1 MNEKCGIVVPTL
13 GLRSEYLEQCLHSI
27 RGAGDCHI
35 CIVAPQDVDLSKMD
49 SAGLIDQRVDD
60 LGKGLAQ
67 AIDLGL
73 RSLPES
79 IKYINW
85 LGDDDLLAPLSLN
98 VASQFLDAHP
108 DAIMVFGS
116 CDYIDNEA
124 QVLWKNVSGQW
135 AVPLL
140 RFGPCLIPQP
150 GALFR
155 AEAYERVGGLRPDFQ
170 WAFDFELFIRF
181 SKIGSIRYIP
191 QTLASFRWHSDSLS
205 VGGRHGS
212 VLEASKARSIHLPVI
227 LRIFSFIWE
236 FPVRF
241 VTKYAGNVIGLP
253 MAKKTDD

>member
-13 GLRSEYLEQCLHSI
+13 GLRSEYLEQCLRSI
-27 RGAGDCHI
+27 RDAGDCHI
-35 CIVAPQDVDLSKMD
+35 CIVVPQDVDLSKMD
-49 SAGLIDQRVDD
+49 SAGLVDQRVDD

-79 IKYINW
+79 IEYINW

-98 VASQFLDAHP
+98 VASQFLNAHP
-108 DAIMVFGS
+108 DVIMVFGS
-116 CDYIDNEA
+116 CDYIDSEA
-124 QVLWKNVSGQW
+124 KVLWKNVSGQW
-135 AVPLL
+135 AIPLL

-155 AEAYERVGGLRPDFQ
+155 ADAYERVGGLRSDFK

-181 SKIGSIRYIP
+181 SKIGSIRYIS
-191 QTLASFRWHSDSLS
+191 QTLASFRWHNDSLS

-227 LRIFSFIWE
+227 FRLFSFIWE

-241 VTKYAGNVIGLP
+241 ITKYAGNFIGLP
-253 MAKKTDD
+253 AATSTHK

>member
-13 GLRSEYLEQCLHSI
+13 GLRSEYLEQCLRSI
-27 RGAGDCHI
+27 RDAGDCHI
-35 CIVAPQDVDLSKMD
+35 CIVVPQDVDLSKID
-49 SAGLIDQRVDD
+49 SAGLMDQRVDD
-60 LGKGLAQ
+60 LGEGLAQ
-67 AIDLGL
+67 AIHLGL
-73 RSLPES
+73 RSLPDS

-98 VASQFLDAHP
+98 VASQFLDVHP

-116 CDYIDNEA
+116 CDYIDSEA
-124 QVLWKNVSGQW
+124 HVLWKNVSGQW

-150 GALFR
+150 GSLFR
-155 AEAYERVGGLRPDFQ
+155 AEAYERVGGLRSDFK

-181 SKIGSIRYIP
+181 SKIGPIRYIP
-191 QTLASFRWHSDSLS
+191 QTFASFRWHSDSLS

-227 LRIFSFIWE
+227 LRTFSFIWE

-241 VTKYAGNVIGLP
+241 ITKYAGNFIGLP
-253 MAKKTDD
+253 AATNIHE

>member
-13 GLRSEYLEQCLHSI
+13 GLRSEYLEQCLRSI
-27 RGAGDCHI
+27 RDAGDCHI
-35 CIVAPQDVDLSKMD
+35 CIVVPQDVDLSKMA
-49 SAGLIDQRVDD
+49 SAGLMDQRVDD
-60 LGKGLAQ
+60 LGEGLAQ
-67 AIDLGL
+67 SINLGL
-73 RSLPES
+73 RSLPDS

-98 VASQFLDAHP
+98 VTSQFLNAHP
-108 DAIMVFGS
+108 DVIMVFGS
-116 CDYIDNEA
+116 CDYIDSEGEA
-124 QVLWKNVSGQW
+124 LWKNVSGQW
-135 AVPLL
+135 AIPLL

-155 AEAYERVGGLRPDFQ
+155 ADAYERVGGLRSDFK

-181 SKIGSIRYIP
+181 SKIGSIRYIS
-191 QTLASFRWHSDSLS
+191 QTLASFRWHNDSLS

-227 LRIFSFIWE
+227 FRLFSFIWE

-241 VTKYAGNVIGLP
+241 ITKYAGNFIGLP
-253 MAKKTDD
+253 AATSTHK

>member
-13 GLRSEYLEQCLHSI
+13 GLRSEYLEQCLRSI
-27 RGAGDCHI
+27 RDAGDCHI
-35 CIVAPQDVDLSKMD
+35 CIVAPQDVDLSKMA
-49 SAGLIDQRVDD
+49 SAGLMDQRVDD
-60 LGKGLAQ
+60 LGEGLAQ
-67 AIDLGL
+67 SINLGL
-73 RSLPES
+73 RSLPDS

-98 VASQFLDAHP
+98 VTSQFLNAHP
-108 DAIMVFGS
+108 DVIMVFGS
-116 CDYIDNEA
+116 CDYIDSEGEA
-124 QVLWKNVSGQW
+124 LWKNVSGQW
-135 AVPLL
+135 AIPLL

-155 AEAYERVGGLRPDFQ
+155 ADAYERVGGLRSDFK

-181 SKIGSIRYIP
+181 SKIGSIRYIS
-191 QTLASFRWHSDSLS
+191 QTLASFRWHNDSLS

-227 LRIFSFIWE
+227 FRLFSFIWE

-241 VTKYAGNVIGLP
+241 ITKYAGNFVGLP
-253 MAKKTDD
+253 AATSTHK

>member
-35 CIVAPQDVDLSKMD
+35 CIVVPQDVDLSKIY
-49 SAGLIDQRVDD
+49 SAGLMDQRVDD

-67 AIDLGL
+67 AIHLGL
-73 RSLPES
+73 HSLPDS

-98 VASQFLDAHP
+98 VTSQFLNAHP
-108 DAIMVFGS
+108 DVIMVFGS
-116 CDYIDNEA
+116 CDYIDSEGEA
-124 QVLWKNVSGQW
+124 LWKNVSGQW
-135 AVPLL
+135 AIPLL

-155 AEAYERVGGLRPDFQ
+155 ADAYERVGGLRSDFK

-181 SKIGSIRYIP
+181 SKIGSIRYIS
-191 QTLASFRWHSDSLS
+191 QTLASFRWHNDSLS

-227 LRIFSFIWE
+227 FRLFSFIWE

-241 VTKYAGNVIGLP
+241 ITKYAGNFIGLP
-253 MAKKTDD
+253 AATSTHK

>member
-1 MNEKCGIVVPTL
+1 V
-13 GLRSEYLEQCLHSI
+13 
-27 RGAGDCHI
+27 
-35 CIVAPQDVDLSKMD
+35 PQDVDLSKIV
-49 SAGLIDQRVDD
+49 SAELIDQRVDD
-60 LGKGLAQ
+60 LGEGLAQ
-67 AIDLGL
+67 SIDLGL

-85 LGDDDLLAPLSLN
+85 LGDDDLLAPSSLKM
-98 VASQFLDAHP
+98 ASQFLDAHP

-124 QVLWKNVSGQW
+124 HVLWKNVSGQW

-140 RFGPCLIPQP
+140 RYGPCLIPQP

-155 AEAYERVGGLRPDFQ
+155 AEAYERVGGLRSDFK

-181 SKIGSIRYIP
+181 SKIGSIKYMP

-205 VGGRHGS
+205 VGGRQGS
-212 VLEASKARSIHLPVI
+212 VLEASRARSIHLPVI
-227 LRIFSFIWE
+227 LRYFSFIWE

-241 VTKYAGNVIGLP
+241 VTKYAGNVVGLP
-253 MAKKTDD
+253 TATKTHD

>member
-13 GLRSEYLEQCLHSI
+13 GLRSEYLEQCLRSI
-27 RGAGDCHI
+27 RDAGDCHI
-35 CIVAPQDVDLSKMD
+35 CIVAPQDVDLSKMA
-49 SAGLIDQRVDD
+49 SAGLMDQRVDD
-60 LGKGLAQ
+60 LGEGLAQ
-67 AIDLGL
+67 SINLGL
-73 RSLPES
+73 RSLPDS

-98 VASQFLDAHP
+98 VTSQFLNAHP
-108 DAIMVFGS
+108 DVIMVFGS
-116 CDYIDNEA
+116 CDYIDSEGEA
-124 QVLWKNVSGQW
+124 LWKNVSGQW
-135 AVPLL
+135 AIPLL

-155 AEAYERVGGLRPDFQ
+155 ADAYERVGGLRSDFK

-181 SKIGSIRYIP
+181 SKIGSIRYIS
-191 QTLASFRWHSDSLS
+191 QTLASFRWHNDSLS

-227 LRIFSFIWE
+227 FRLFSFIWE

-241 VTKYAGNVIGLP
+241 ITKYAGNFIGLP
-253 MAKKTDD
+253 AATSTHK

>member
-13 GLRSEYLEQCLHSI
+13 GLRSEYLEQCLRSI
-27 RGAGDCHI
+27 RDAGDCHI
-35 CIVAPQDVDLSKMD
+35 CIVVPQDVDLSKMD
-49 SAGLIDQRVDD
+49 SAGLVDQRVDD

-79 IKYINW
+79 IEYINW

-98 VASQFLDAHP
+98 VASQFLNAHP
-108 DAIMVFGS
+108 DVIMVFGS
-116 CDYIDNEA
+116 CDYIDSEA
-124 QVLWKNVSGQW
+124 KVLWKNVSGQW
-135 AVPLL
+135 AIPLL

-155 AEAYERVGGLRPDFQ
+155 AEAYERVGGLRSDFK

-181 SKIGSIRYIP
+181 SKIGSIRYIS
-191 QTLASFRWHSDSLS
+191 QTLASFRWHNDSLS

-227 LRIFSFIWE
+227 FRLFSFIWE

-241 VTKYAGNVIGLP
+241 ITKYAGNFIGLP
-253 MAKKTDD
+253 AATSTHK

>member
-1 MNEKCGIVVPTL
+1 M
-13 GLRSEYLEQCLHSI
+13 
-27 RGAGDCHI
+27 A
-35 CIVAPQDVDLSKMD
+35 
-49 SAGLIDQRVDD
+49 SAGLLDQRVDD
-60 LGKGLAQ
+60 LGEGLAK

-98 VASQFLDAHP
+98 VASQFLTADS

-116 CDYIDNEA
+116 CDYIDNEEH
-124 QVLWKNVSGQW
+124 VLWKNVSGQW

-150 GALFR
+150 GSLFR
-155 AEAYERVGGLRPDFQ
+155 AEAYERVGGLRSDFK

-181 SKIGSIRYIP
+181 SKIGPIRYIP

-205 VGGRHGS
+205 VGGRQGS

-227 LRIFSFIWE
+227 LRTFSFIWE
-236 FPVRF
+236 FPLRF
-241 VTKYAGNVIGLP
+241 ITKYAGNFIGLP
-253 MAKKTDD
+253 AATSIHE

>member
-13 GLRSEYLEQCLHSI
+13 GLRSEYLEQCLRSI
-27 RGAGDCHI
+27 RDAGDCHI
-35 CIVAPQDVDLSKMD
+35 CIVAPQDVDLSKMA
-49 SAGLIDQRVDD
+49 SAGLMDQRVDD
-60 LGKGLAQ
+60 LGEGLAQ
-67 AIDLGL
+67 SINLGL
-73 RSLPES
+73 RSLPDS

-98 VASQFLDAHP
+98 VTSQFLNAHP
-108 DAIMVFGS
+108 DVIMVFGS
-116 CDYIDNEA
+116 CDYIDSEGEA
-124 QVLWKNVSGQW
+124 LWKNVSGQW
-135 AVPLL
+135 AIPLL

-155 AEAYERVGGLRPDFQ
+155 ADAYERVGGLRSDFK

-181 SKIGSIRYIP
+181 SKIGSIRYIS
-191 QTLASFRWHSDSLS
+191 QTLASFRWHTDSLS

-227 LRIFSFIWE
+227 FRLFSFIWE

-241 VTKYAGNVIGLP
+241 ITKYAGNFIGLP
-253 MAKKTDD
+253 AATSTHK

>member
-79 IKYINW
+79 IKYVNW
-85 LGDDDLLAPLSLN
+85 LGDDDLLAPLSLD
-98 VASQFLDAHP
+98 VASQFLDADP
-108 DAIMVFGS
+108 DVIMVFGS
-116 CDYIDNEA
+116 CDYIDSEGKA
-124 QVLWKNVSGQW
+124 LWKNVSGQW

-155 AEAYERVGGLRPDFQ
+155 AEA
-170 WAFDFELFIRF
+170 
-181 SKIGSIRYIP
+181 
-191 QTLASFRWHSDSLS
+191 
-205 VGGRHGS
+205 
-212 VLEASKARSIHLPVI
+212 
-227 LRIFSFIWE
+227 
-236 FPVRF
+236 
-241 VTKYAGNVIGLP
+241 
-253 MAKKTDD
+253 

>member
-13 GLRSEYLEQCLHSI
+13 GLRSEYLEQCLRSI

-35 CIVAPQDVDLSKMD
+35 CIVVPQDVDLSKIV
-49 SAGLIDQRVDD
+49 SAELIDQRVYD

-79 IKYINW
+79 IKFINW
-85 LGDDDLLAPLSLN
+85 LGDDDLLTPLSLN

-116 CDYIDNEA
+116 CDYIDSEA
-124 QVLWKNVSGQW
+124 KVLWKNVSGQW

-155 AEAYERVGGLRPDFQ
+155 AEAYQQVGGLRSDFK

-191 QTLASFRWHSDSLS
+191 QTLASFRWHTDSLS

-227 LRIFSFIWE
+227 LRTFSFIWE

-241 VTKYAGNVIGLP
+241 ITKYAGNFVGLP
-253 MAKKTDD
+253 AATSTHK

>member
-1 MNEKCGIVVPTL
+1 MNKKCGIVVPTL
-13 GLRSEYLEQCLHSI
+13 GLRSEYLEQCLRSI

-35 CIVAPQDVDLSKMD
+35 CIVAPQDIDLSKMA
-49 SAGLIDQRVDD
+49 SAGLLDQRVDD
-60 LGKGLAQ
+60 LGEGLAK

-73 RSLPES
+73 RSLPRS

-98 VASQFLDAHP
+98 VASQFLDADP

-116 CDYIDNEA
+116 CDYINSEGK
-124 QVLWKNVSGQW
+124 VLWKNVSGKW
-135 AVPLL
+135 AIPLL

-150 GALFR
+150 GGLFR
-155 AEAYERVGGLRPDFQ
+155 AEAYERVGGLRSDFK

-181 SKIGSIRYIP
+181 SKIGSIRYIS
-191 QTLASFRWHSDSLS
+191 QTLASFRWHTDSLS

-227 LRIFSFIWE
+227 LRTFSFIWE

-241 VTKYAGNVIGLP
+241 ITKYAGKFIGLP
-253 MAKKTDD
+253 AATSTHK

>member
-13 GLRSEYLEQCLHSI
+13 GLRSEYLEQCLRSI
-27 RGAGDCHI
+27 RDAGDCHI
-35 CIVAPQDVDLSKMD
+35 CIVVPQDVDLSKID
-49 SAGLIDQRVDD
+49 SAGLMDQRVDD
-60 LGKGLAQ
+60 LGEGLAQ
-67 AIDLGL
+67 SINLGL
-73 RSLPES
+73 RSLPDS

-98 VASQFLDAHP
+98 VTSQFLNAHP
-108 DAIMVFGS
+108 DVIMVFGS
-116 CDYIDNEA
+116 CDYIDSEGEA
-124 QVLWKNVSGQW
+124 LWKNVSGQW
-135 AVPLL
+135 AIPLL

-155 AEAYERVGGLRPDFQ
+155 ADAYERVGGLRSDFK

-181 SKIGSIRYIP
+181 SKIGSIRYIS
-191 QTLASFRWHSDSLS
+191 QTLASFRWHNDSLS

-227 LRIFSFIWE
+227 FRLFSFIWE

-241 VTKYAGNVIGLP
+241 ITKYAGNFIGLP
-253 MAKKTDD
+253 AATSTHK

>member
-13 GLRSEYLEQCLHSI
+13 GLRSEYLEQCLRSI
-27 RGAGDCHI
+27 RDAGDCHI
-35 CIVAPQDVDLSKMD
+35 CIVVPQDVDLSKMD
-49 SAGLIDQRVDD
+49 SAGLVDQRVDD

-79 IKYINW
+79 IEYINW

-98 VASQFLDAHP
+98 VASQFLNAHP
-108 DAIMVFGS
+108 DVIMVFGS
-116 CDYIDNEA
+116 CDYIDSEA
-124 QVLWKNVSGQW
+124 KVLWKNVSGQW
-135 AVPLL
+135 AIPLL

-155 AEAYERVGGLRPDFQ
+155 ADAYERVGGLRSDFK

-181 SKIGSIRYIP
+181 SKIGSIRYIS
-191 QTLASFRWHSDSLS
+191 QTLASFRWHNDSLS

-227 LRIFSFIWE
+227 FRLFSFIW
-236 FPVRF
+236 
-241 VTKYAGNVIGLP
+241 
-253 MAKKTDD
+253 

>member
-13 GLRSEYLEQCLHSI
+13 GLRSEYLEQCLRSI

-35 CIVAPQDVDLSKMD
+35 CIVAPQDIDLSKMA
-49 SAGLIDQRVDD
+49 SAGLLDQRVDD
-60 LGKGLAQ
+60 LGEGLAK

-98 VASQFLDAHP
+98 VASQFLTADP

-124 QVLWKNVSGQW
+124 HVLWKNVSGQW

-150 GALFR
+150 GSLFR
-155 AEAYERVGGLRPDFQ
+155 AEAYERVGGLRSDFK

-181 SKIGSIRYIP
+181 AKIGSVRYIP

-212 VLEASKARSIHLPVI
+212 VLEASRARSIHLPVI
-227 LRIFSFIWE
+227 LRALSFIWE

-241 VTKYAGNVIGLP
+241 LTKYAGNFIGLP
-253 MAKKTDD
+253 AVARNHE

>member
-1 MNEKCGIVVPTL
+1 MNKKCGIVVPTL
-13 GLRSEYLEQCLHSI
+13 GLRSEYLEQCLRSI

-35 CIVAPQDVDLSKMD
+35 CIVAPQDIDLSKMA
-49 SAGLIDQRVDD
+49 SAGLLDQRVDD
-60 LGKGLAQ
+60 LGEGLAK

-73 RSLPES
+73 RSLPRS

-98 VASQFLDAHP
+98 VASQFLDADT

-116 CDYIDNEA
+116 CDYINSEGK
-124 QVLWKNVSGQW
+124 VLWKNVSGKW
-135 AVPLL
+135 AIPLL

-150 GALFR
+150 GGLFR
-155 AEAYERVGGLRPDFQ
+155 AEAYERVGGLRSDFK

-191 QTLASFRWHSDSLS
+191 QTLASFRWHTDSLS

-227 LRIFSFIWE
+227 LRTFSFIWE

-241 VTKYAGNVIGLP
+241 ITKYAGKFIGLP
-253 MAKKTDD
+253 AATSTHK

>member
-13 GLRSEYLEQCLHSI
+13 GLRSEYLELCLRSI

-35 CIVAPQDVDLSKMD
+35 CIVVPQDVDLSKID
-49 SAGLIDQRVDD
+49 SAGLMDQRVDD
-60 LGKGLAQ
+60 LGEGLAQ
-67 AIDLGL
+67 AIHLGL
-73 RSLPES
+73 RSLPDS

-98 VASQFLDAHP
+98 VTSQFLNAHP
-108 DAIMVFGS
+108 DVIMVFGS
-116 CDYIDNEA
+116 CDYIDSEA
-124 QVLWKNVSGQW
+124 KVLWKNVSGQW
-135 AVPLL
+135 AIPLL

-155 AEAYERVGGLRPDFQ
+155 AEAYERVGGLRSDFK

-191 QTLASFRWHSDSLS
+191 QTFASFRWHTDSLS

-227 LRIFSFIWE
+227 LRAFSFIWE

-241 VTKYAGNVIGLP
+241 ITKYAGNFIGLP
-253 MAKKTDD
+253 AATSTHK